1 MGGGTMSAWWVID
14 TESETLSEGT
24 KEATGPFT
32 SRKDAEDWI
41 REDFESWFN
50 ASEVPLN
57 NRVQTCAGQMF
68 ILEQK
73 ACVRP
78 VAKVQVK
85 TQLVEEVA
93 K

>member
-14 TESETLSEGT
+14 TESLSSSVGT

-41 REDFESWFN
+41 REDFESWFT

-57 NRVQTCAGQMF
+57 DREVDCAGQML

-85 TQLVEEVA
+85 TQLVEESV